1 MHNFWIVAKHEY
13 LKIVRQKSFLWTTL
27 GIPALMIVVMGVSI
41 LIAIG
46 QRGDTPLGYV
56 DHTGVL
62 ADPIQPP
69 LEDGEEVT
77 PMQAFESEDVAR
89 AALMDEEI
97 QAYYILPETYM
108 QAGNVELYYL
118 EDRPSESVQDDFEN
132 FLRANLLQDQP
143 KAVRERLLNGSM
155 LTLKAVAGSQELDM
169 QNPLGFILPF
179 ATAFFFA
186 FAVMTSA
193 GYMLQAVTDEKEN
206 RTIEILITSLRAET
220 LIGGKALGLM
230 SVGLTQIAL
239 WIGAAILLLTVA
251 APFVPFIQGVRL
263 PWSLM
268 GVIAIFFLPAYTLAA
283 GMMTAIGSIVT
294 DLRQGQQLSGILN
307 LLFMLPFFFIM
318 ILMAEPNH
326 PLIIAMTFFP
336 TTSFITITLRWG
348 MATVPFWQLAG
359 SWMILVAS
367 AILSVWGAAYLF
379 RLGMLRYGQRL
390 KLAEIFHAR
399 RGGTGITGIRRSL

>member
-1 MHNFWIVAKHEY
+1 MRNFWLVAKHEY

-27 GIPALMIVVMGVSI
+27 GIPVLMLVVMGVSI
-41 LIAIG
+41 LIALG

-62 ADPIQPP
+62 ADPVQPP
-69 LEDGEEVT
+69 LDDNEEIV
-77 PMQAFESEDVAR
+77 PMQAFESEEAAR

-97 QAYYILPETYM
+97 QAYYVLLETYM
-108 QAGNVELYYL
+108 QSGNVELYYL
-118 EDRPSESVQDDFEN
+118 EDQPSESVQGDFES
-132 FLRANLLQDQP
+132 FLSANLIKNQP
-143 KAVRERLLNGSM
+143 EAVRERLLEGTV
-155 LTLKAVAGSQELDM
+155 LTMKALDGSQELDM
-169 QNPLGFILPF
+169 ENPIGFILPF

-206 RTIEILITSLRAET
+206 RTIEILITSLRAES

-230 SVGLTQIAL
+230 SVGLTQIAI
-239 WIGAAILLLTVA
+239 WIGAAILILAVA
-251 APFVPFIQGVRL
+251 SPFVAFIQGVKL
-263 PWSLM
+263 PWSLL
-268 GVIAIFFLPAYTLAA
+268 GVIALFFLPAYTLTA
-283 GMMTAIGSIVT
+283 GLMTGIGSIVT
-294 DLRQGQQLSGILN
+294 DLRQGQQFSGILN
-307 LLFMLPFFFIM
+307 LLFMLPFFFVT

-348 MATVPFWQLAG
+348 MATVPFWQLAI
-359 SWMILVAS
+359 SWIILVAS
-367 AILSVWGAAYLF
+367 ALLSVWGAARLF

-390 KLAEIFHAR
+390 KLDEIFHR
-399 RGGTGITGIRRSL
+399 RRSAAAEE

>member
-1 MHNFWIVAKHEY
+1 MRNFWIVAKHEY

-27 GIPALMIVVMGVSI
+27 GIPVLMIAVTGISI
-41 LIAIG
+41 LLAIG
-46 QRGDTPLGYV
+46 QRGDTPVGYV

-69 LEDGEEVT
+69 LEAGEEIV
-77 PMQAFESEDVAR
+77 PMQAFEGTEAAR
-89 AALMDEEI
+89 AALMDEKI
-97 QAYYILPETYM
+97 QAYYVLPDSYM
-108 QAGNVELYYL
+108 QSGNVELYYL
-118 EDRPSESVQDDFEN
+118 EDQPGESIKDDFES

-143 KAVRERLLNGSM
+143 QTVRERLIDGPM
-155 LTLKAVAGSQELDM
+155 LTIKAIEGSQELDM
-169 QNPLGFILPF
+169 QNPISFMLPF

-230 SVGLTQIAL
+230 SVGLTQIAI
-239 WIGAAILLLTVA
+239 WIGAAILILAVA
-251 APFVPFIQGVRL
+251 APLVDFIQDVSL

-268 GVIAIFFLPAYTLAA
+268 GVIAVFFLPAYTLAA
-283 GMMTAIGSIVT
+283 GLMTAIGSIVP
-294 DLRQGQQLSGILN
+294 DLRQGQQFSGILN
-307 LLFMLPFFFIM
+307 LLFMLPFFFVT
-318 ILMAEPNH
+318 ILMSEPNH
-326 PLIIAMTFFP
+326 PLIIALSFFP

-348 MATVPFWQLAG
+348 MATVPFWQLAI
-359 SWMILVAS
+359 SWMILVVS
-367 AILSVWGAAYLF
+367 ATLSVWGAARLF

-390 KLAEIFHAR
+390 KLNQILHPR
-399 RGGTGITGIRRSL
+399 RGAASQE

>member
-1 MHNFWIVAKHEY
+1 MRNFWIVAKHEY

-27 GIPALMIVVMGVSI
+27 GIPVLMIAVMGVGI
-41 LIAIG
+41 LLAIG
-46 QRGDTPLGYV
+46 QRGDTPVGYV

-62 ADPIQPP
+62 TDPIQPP
-69 LEDGEEVT
+69 LDEGEEIV
-77 PMQAFESEDVAR
+77 PMRAFESTEAAR

-97 QAYYILPETYM
+97 QAYYVLPETYM
-108 QAGNVELYYL
+108 QSGAVELIYL
-118 EDRPSESVQDDFEN
+118 EDPPSESAQSDFRK

-143 KAVRERLLNGSM
+143 QTVRERLIDGPM
-155 LTLKAVAGSQELDM
+155 LTIKAIEGSQELDM
-169 QNPLGFILPF
+169 QNPISFMLPF

-230 SVGLTQIAL
+230 SVGLTQIAI
-239 WIGAAILLLTVA
+239 WIGAALLILAVA
-251 APFVPFIQGVRL
+251 APLTPFIQGVSL

-268 GVIAIFFLPAYTLAA
+268 GVIALFFLPAYTLAA
-283 GMMTAIGSIVT
+283 GLMTAIGSIVP
-294 DLRQGQQLSGILN
+294 DLRQGQQFSGILN
-307 LLFMLPFFFIM
+307 LLFMLPFFFITVM
-318 ILMAEPNH
+318 MTEPNH
-326 PLIIAMTFFP
+326 PLIIALSLFP

-348 MATVPFWQLAG
+348 MATIPFWQLAI
-359 SWMILVAS
+359 SWMILVVS
-367 AILSVWGAAYLF
+367 ATLSVWGAARLF

-390 KLAEIFHAR
+390 KLNQILHPQ
-399 RGGTGITGIRRSL
+399 RGPASQE